1 MITFDAL
8 KRSEAMTRRLRS
20 MTLFWLAAALGLAA
34 PLAPAQSQTAGGSA
48 KDLQFPAELSSF
60 SSLARPRMALFKPEG
75 AGPFPALVL
84 LHQCSGLGSRQ
95 RPNESILGWA
105 KEAVARGY
113 AALLVDSLGSRGVDS
128 VCYGPK
134 GGVIFARG
142 LKDALQ
148 AAEHLRTF
156 DFVDQKRIALA
167 GYSWGAMISVLAGSA
182 GWSDK
187 ALPGQRFAATVAF
200 YPGCFTIKPPTAAS
214 YEIVQPD
221 IDRPLLALMGEL
233 DTETPAGECVA
244 KLGAA
249 KAAGAPVEWHLYPQ
263 ATHCWDCKQL
273 DGFAKTDVRGSKVV
287 YRYSADQTADSLQR
301 MFQFL
306 DRVMGPRR

>member
-1 MITFDAL
+1 
-8 KRSEAMTRRLRS
+8 MTKRLRS
-20 MTLFWLAAALGLAA
+20 MIRSWMVAALGLGAT
-34 PLAPAQSQTAGGSA
+34 LALAQSPPISGPAR
-48 KDLQFPAELSSF
+48 DLQFPAEVSAF
-60 SSLARPRMALFKPEG
+60 SSIDLPRMALFKPEG

-84 LHQCSGLGSRQ
+84 LHQCGGLGSRQ
-95 RPNESILGWA
+95 RPNESMLGWA

-113 AALLVDSLGSRGVDS
+113 AALLVDSLGPRGVDT

-134 GGVIFARG
+134 GGVIFSRG

-148 AAEHLRTF
+148 AAEHLQKF
-156 DFVDQKRIALA
+156 DFVDPKRIALA
-167 GYSWGAMISVLAGSA
+167 GYSWGAMISVLASSA
-182 GWSDK
+182 GWSGK
-187 ALPGQRFAATVAF
+187 ALSGQRFAAAVAF
-200 YPGCFTIKPPTAAS
+200 YPGCFAIKPPTAAP

-233 DTETPAGECVA
+233 DTETPAEECVA

-273 DGFAKTDVRGSKVV
+273 DGFAKTDVRGNKVV
-287 YRYSADQTADSLQR
+287 YRYSADHTADSLRR